1 MSQPQLPDLA
11 RPRIKRTE
19 GVQFKDFAF
28 DIKATEDGAEF
39 EGYGSVFGNVDS
51 YQEIVA
57 AGAFTDSIK
66 EINASGRPL
75 PVLWNH
81 KSDEPIGKYVE
92 LSEDDRGLKVRG
104 QLLTQSVA
112 RAKEI
117 AAMIEAGIISGLSI
131 GYWVKGY
138 SIDEE
143 TRIWTLTKLKLREIS
158 VVTFPANDEARIET
172 VKAKLA
178 GGGQLTIR
186 EFEKLMRDA
195 GFSKTE
201 SIRIARGGYSAYSG
215 ERDAPDLNAL
225 NAALSDLRGAFQTK

>member
-1 MSQPQLPDLA
+1 MSQPLLPDLSL
-11 RPRIKRTE
+11 PRIKRTD
-19 GVQFKDFAF
+19 GIQFKDFAF
-28 DIKATEDGAEF
+28 DIKATKEGAEF

-51 YQEIVA
+51 YQEVVA
-57 AGAFTDSIK
+57 AGAFTESIK

-81 KSDEPIGKYVE
+81 RSDEPIGKYVE
-92 LSEDDRGLKVRG
+92 LAEDERGLKVRG

-201 SIRIARGGYSAYSG
+201 AIRIGRAGYAGYTG
-215 ERDAPDLNAL
+215 ERDADGSKAVTDAL
-225 NAALSDLRGAFQTK
+225 AELRGALQTK

>member
-1 MSQPQLPDLA
+1 
-11 RPRIKRTE
+11 
-19 GVQFKDFAF
+19 
-28 DIKATEDGAEF
+28 
-39 EGYGSVFGNVDS
+39 
-51 YQEIVA
+51 VA
-57 AGAFTDSIK
+57 PGAFADSIK
-66 EINASGRPL
+66 DIRASGRPL

-81 KSDEPIGKYVE
+81 NSDEPIGKYLDLE
-92 LSEDDRGLKVRG
+92 EDDRGLKVRG
-104 QLLTQSVA
+104 QLLTGSVA

-131 GYWVKGY
+131 GYYVKGY

-178 GGGQLTIR
+178 AGGQLTKR
-186 EFEKLMRDA
+186 EFEKLLRDA

-201 SIRIARGGYSAYSG
+201 SLRITRDGYSAYTG
-215 ERDAPDLNAL
+215 ERDAADQTAL
-225 NAALSDLRGAFQTK
+225 KAALAELRDALSTH